1 MLLSFHEN
9 KRIMRSVFLFSC
21 FCFFAN
27 LSFGQY
33 FIDDEAD
40 KCGHD
45 EALMKQMLETC
56 GDHWGYGYDSLL
68 VDIARWE
75 SNEYVSVSS
84 LGQSVQGREMFELTI
99 TDQQIANTDKEV
111 IYIHT
116 RTHPGEVQSFWV
128 TNELINELTGDTDI
142 GGFLRSRCIFYIVP
156 MYNPDGV
163 ELEYARENANH
174 IDIESNWSNESPQI
188 EVMNLRNRFE
198 DLMSQ
203 ENPIHVALNMH
214 SAYACKR
221 YFVFHHPNG
230 TTMAFAQLQELFITS
245 VRSHFFDGIEPFSYY
260 VSWQNGTPTHYPE
273 SWWWIN
279 FQSQVMALTYEDMNC
294 ATAGFYEKT
303 AYAML
308 YGISDYFGMG
318 FSYIDEP
325 AITSGLV
332 ARVYPNPFHEEVVV
346 EWNNFEAAQRI
357 TITDLYGRKIL
368 ALDDANTPGGFWR
381 WDGCNTYGNAV
392 PAGTY
397 ILRLEVDSQ
406 IAAIKIIRR

>member
-1 MLLSFHEN
+1 MRYILLVIFFSFF
-9 KRIMRSVFLFSC
+9 I
-21 FCFFAN
+21 N
-27 LSFGQY
+27 LSFGQV
-33 FIDDEAD
+33 FTDDEAD

-45 EALMKQMLETC
+45 EAMMKELLQAY
-56 GDHWGYGYDSLL
+56 GDHWGYGYDDLL
-68 VDIARWE
+68 IDIARWE
-75 SNEYVSVSS
+75 TNEYVQVLSI
-84 LGQSVQGREMFELTI
+84 GQSVQGREMYELTI
-99 TDQQIANTDKEV
+99 TDQQIADDEKEK
-111 IYIHT
+111 IYIHA

-142 GGFLRSRCIFYIVP
+142 GEFLRSRCIFYIVP

-163 ELEYARENANH
+163 ELEYARENANNV
-174 IDIESNWSNESPQI
+174 DIESNWSNAAPQI
-188 EVMNLRNRFE
+188 EVVNLRNRFS
-198 DLMSQ
+198 DLMSG
-203 ENPIHVALNMH
+203 EKPLKVALNMH

-230 TTMAFAQLQELFITS
+230 TTMSYAQLEELFISS

-303 AYAML
+303 AYALL

-318 FSYIDEP
+318 YSYIDEP
-325 AITSGLV
+325 TITSGFV
-332 ARVYPNPFHEEVVV
+332 ARVYPNPFNEEVVV
-346 EWNNFEAAQRI
+346 EWNNFESARRI
-357 TITDLYGRKIL
+357 SLTDIYGRKIL
-368 ALDDANTPGGFWR
+368 TLDDANTPGGFWR

-397 ILRLEVDSQ
+397 ILNLEVNNRST
-406 IAAIKIIRR
+406 AIKVIRR